1 MGYLIKQSTA
11 DQDLLFLMLDEA
23 DHVTGKTG
31 LSPTVTISKNG
42 GSFASPSGAV
52 SEVGNGWYKVAKNS
66 TDSNTLGPLLLHATG
81 TGADPCDDRFDV
93 VAFNPQD
100 SVRLGVTAL
109 PNAAA
114 EAAGGL
120 VTNGT
125 GSGQVSLSGGRAN
138 ADVVYWNAAAVAT
151 PDTAGYPKIT
161 IKSGTGTGE
170 LSLNSGV
177 VDAAANVTHS
187 GTAQAGSAS
196 SITLEAGASATADTY
211 NRQLVQIVSGTGAGQ
226 VRNIADYNG
235 TSKVADITPNWGT
248 NPDNTSVYRVL
259 AGYEPQVNTTGDVHA
274 VNDAGNALATAL
286 GVQNVAD
293 QIGAPVGL
301 NISNDIAS
309 IKSDTSQVYLDTAA
323 IKLKTDNLPASPAAT
338 GDIPSAATIADAV
351 CDEALSGHATA
362 GTVGKALSDVLADT
376 AELQGDWAN
385 GGRLDLL
392 IDAILDDTGTS
403 GVVVSATSVRTA
415 VGLAAADLDTQLA
428 ALPTASENADAVTDE
443 LVSEHTTAGS
453 VGAQLA
459 SVYAAQIDLS
469 LDDDNSQD
477 EYTVQWFKNG
487 APVTSGITSPTIQ
500 VIKRADGTDLVAQ
513 VAMSQIGSTGAY
525 KYDVTSA
532 GSRISEGEAVVVHVQ
547 ATIDGATRTWRRVLS
562 RDAAVA

>member
-52 SEVGNGWYKVAKNS
+52 SEVGNGWYKIAKNS

-151 PDTAGYPKIT
+151 PDTAGYPKTT

-187 GTAQAGSAS
+187 GTAQAGALS
-196 SITLEAGASATADTY
+196 SITLAAGASATSDLY

-226 VRNIADYNG
+226 VRNISAYNG
-235 TSKVADITPNWGT
+235 TSKVATITPNWGT
-248 NPDNTSVYRVL
+248 SPDATSVYRVL
-259 AGYEPQVNTTGDVHA
+259 AGYEPQVNTSGDVHA

-286 GVQNVAD
+286 GVSNLEA
-293 QIGAPVGL
+293 QIGTPV
-301 NISNDIAS
+301 NASISDDIAS
-309 IKSDTSQVYLDTAA
+309 VKADSGQVFLDTAA

-338 GDIPSAATIADAV
+338 GDIPSAANIADAV
-351 CDEALSGHATA
+351 CDEALAGHATA

-392 IDAILDDTGTS
+392 IDAIL
-403 GVVVSATSVRTA
+403 
-415 VGLAAADLDTQLA
+415 AD
-428 ALPTASENADAVTDE
+428 TDE
-443 LVSEHTTAGS
+443 LQGDWVDGGRLDLLLDACSTLTTAQVLTQVNS
-453 VGAQLA
+453 ALDTA
-459 SVYAAQIDLS
+459 IAELS
-469 LDDDNSQD
+469 S
-477 EYTVQWFKNG
+477 G
-487 APVTSGITSPTIQ
+487 APSATPSIRTALMLLYMALRND
-500 VIKRADGTDLVAQ
+500 RADGNASDTIAPSKRLIRNNAGDTICSATMDVRTHGFSHGKL
-513 VAMSQIGSTGAY
+513 GAP
-525 KYDVTSA
+525 
-532 GSRISEGEAVVVHVQ
+532 
-547 ATIDGATRTWRRVLS
+547 
-562 RDAAVA
+562 